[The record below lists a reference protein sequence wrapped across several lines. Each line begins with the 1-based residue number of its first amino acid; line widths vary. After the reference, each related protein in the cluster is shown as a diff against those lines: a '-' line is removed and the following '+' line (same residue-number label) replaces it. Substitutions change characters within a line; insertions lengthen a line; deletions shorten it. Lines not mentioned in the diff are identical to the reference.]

1 MGNWEGGQHFIP
13 LAQSELID
21 MLLADPDWPA
31 GERAYL
37 RPFCELV
44 TIACHLEYH
53 RRLLELK
60 RAYDPFDPDTSAASL
75 LRIPA
80 HERQHRRNELYRDFA
95 WLLERA
101 HFRHLGQT
109 EIEPVLDSA
118 SDWGIRMDVDF
129 SAFEHLAIF
138 ARGDAVERRTR
149 RRWTQLWK
157 QEEVEVPLYRRLV
170 LILKLRPHPR
180 LRGPVDT
187 ENVFLKVFKDI
198 PKLDVMMLLP
208 GARVRLSRIDRG
220 RIGLPLLTG
229 TAVAVMNVLREAIT
243 TIEDMMASPNAMWG
257 LAAGGLG
264 YGWRS
269 FYGYQQT
276 KQRYHLTLTQS
287 LYFQNLDSNAG
298 VLSRLSDEAEEQD
311 TLLAL
316 LAYHCLWRYAGTAG
330 WTTVDLDTSVELYL
344 DRYADIVFVCP
355 RGAALAQLRKLRL
368 VEEAGGRFRAV
379 PPAQAVEALR
389 GALLQAIPE
398 APAEKVPSPL
408 GGEG

>member
-1 MGNWEGGQHFIP
+1 MGDWEAYQHFIP
-13 LAQSELID
+13 LARSELID
-21 MLLADPDWPA
+21 LLFADPDLPE
-31 GERAYL
+31 GERDFL

-44 TIACHLEYH
+44 TIACHVEYH

-80 HERQHRRNELYRDFA
+80 GERQHRRNELYRDFA

-149 RRWTQLWK
+149 RRWTRLWK
-157 QEEVEVPLYRRLV
+157 HEEVDVPLYRRLV
-170 LILKLRPHPR
+170 LILKLRQHPR

-220 RIGLPLLTG
+220 RIGFPLLTG
-229 TAVAVMNVLREAIT
+229 AAVASLNILRQAIET
-243 TIEDMMASPNAMWG
+243 FQDMMASPTAMWG
-257 LAAGGLG
+257 LASVSLG
-264 YGWRS
+264 YGYRS

-311 TLLAL
+311 GLLAL
-316 LAYHCLWRYAGTAG
+316 LAYHCLRRYAGESG
-330 WTTVDLDTSVELYL
+330 WSAADLDTSVELYL
-344 DRYADIVFVCP
+344 DRYADVVFNCP
-355 RGAALAQLRKLRL
+355 RGAALAQLRKLHL
-368 VEEAGGRFRAV
+368 VEEACGRFRAV
-379 PPAQAVEALR
+379 PPARAVEALR
-389 GALLQAIPE
+389 GALLRVIPE
-398 APAEKVPSPL
+398 APAAATP
-408 GGEG
+408 